1 MRAVPAPFRGRVSHP
16 VYAGALLLTLML
28 PLGAAQA
35 SLLPHHGSHQRK
47 TIERLEERY
56 RQAVLTDNVATMRR
70 MLSEDYIGIDPS
82 GIIKT
87 KRETL
92 ADWKNH
98 VVVIQELTLS
108 DVRVRIYGNTAVL
121 TCRATVMG
129 HDAEGSLNG
138 EFRYTRVY
146 HRERTGR
153 WQIVSF
159 EANRIAGHRRLG
171 RIM

>member
-1 MRAVPAPFRGRVSHP
+1 MRPISPPFRGRVSHP

-35 SLLPHHGSHQRK
+35 SLLPHGSHQRK

-56 RQAVLTDNVATMRR
+56 RQAVLTDDVATMRR
-70 MLSEDYIGIDPS
+70 MLSDDYIGINPS
-82 GIIKT
+82 GIIQT

-108 DVRVRIYGNTAVL
+108 DVRVRVYGDTAVL
-121 TCRATVMG
+121 TCRATVIG

-146 HRERTGR
+146 HRERSGR

-159 EANRIAGHRRLG
+159 EANRIQKHHR
-171 RIM
+171 